1 MKNFLQLVFVLF
13 AFLAFDSNAYAQLS
27 WKKYDG
33 KIPANVV
40 MGGEENGQK
49 LPVCRCEHN
58 GGTHPGKVVKNMCH
72 IGWGGK
78 EVYLKTYDLLVHNS
92 ATQISWQKVS
102 GNKLPTNAFKG
113 GSENGKPM
121 YVGQAIF
128 SRGGRSAGTH
138 PGKIFTS
145 NGTLICNFGYGGTE
159 VVAKSNF
166 SVLTEIQPTN
176 QNTTTGK
183 THKAWLWYN
192 NTTSK
197 AAYTL
202 SNSYQ
207 YNSAGGAIQGE
218 RLNTG
223 HYKIT
228 IPNFGKLYSGVC
240 QASAYNGSHSA
251 QVERW
256 STSGN
261 DLQVF
266 VRTFDANGAAVDGQF
281 SAIFYKEE
289 RSNVNS
295 AYTWV
300 NGEGSQRHN
309 YNYNGKKGSINVTKK
324 GTGMYNV
331 TFEGITPNTTGE
343 KISGGFEGFKGNVL
357 ATPYGSQARRCKVI
371 NWQNSANG
379 LSVNIATT
387 DFNGQP
393 ADSKF
398 VVSYTSDNTNQAAF
412 VWANNAKSGTTY
424 TPSTT
429 YQMNN
434 AGTADNT
441 ITRTG
446 VGTYKVTLPG
456 LKASSASNAIVT
468 PYGSTNAYANIVR
481 WVGNSSKGTDVTVK
495 CFAPDGTPID
505 SQFSLLYTTN
515 NPTKT
520 NARPVGQSNPNT
532 KTNIRNRRGRN

>member
-1 MKNFLQLVFVLF
+1 MDIVN
-13 AFLAFDSNAYAQLS
+13 
-27 WKKYDG
+27 DG
-33 KIPANVV
+33 KNNNIVHLPASGNYSGQYWKLTKIQAIKNEKPTKPITIDTPSKPIDK
-40 MGGEENGQK
+40 GGE
-49 LPVCRCEHN
+49 
-58 GGTHPGKVVKNMCH
+58 T
-72 IGWGGK
+72 
-78 EVYLKTYDLLVHNS
+78 
-92 ATQISWQKVS
+92 
-102 GNKLPTNAFKG
+102 
-113 GSENGKPM
+113 
-121 YVGQAIF
+121 
-128 SRGGRSAGTH
+128 
-138 PGKIFTS
+138 
-145 NGTLICNFGYGGTE
+145 
-159 VVAKSNF
+159 
-166 SVLTEIQPTN
+166 TN

-183 THKAWLWYN
+183 THKAWLWYDN
-192 NTTSK
+192 PTSK
-197 AAYTL
+197 AAYNV

-207 YNSAGGAIQGE
+207 YNSAGGAIKGE

-228 IPNFGKLYSGVC
+228 IPNFGKLYNGVC

-256 STSGN
+256 TASGN

-266 VRTFDANGAAVDGQF
+266 VRTFDAKGTAVDGQF
-281 SAIFYKEE
+281 SAIFQKEA
-289 RSNVNS
+289 RNNVNS

-300 NGEGSQRHN
+300 SGEGKPTHS
-309 YNYNGKKGSINVTKK
+309 YNYNGKKGGINVTKK
-324 GTGMYNV
+324 GTGMYQV
-331 TFEGITPNTTGE
+331 TFEGITPNTSGE
-343 KISGGFEGFKGNVL
+343 KMSGGFEGFKGNVI
-357 ATPYGSQARRCKVI
+357 ATPYGTQARRCKVI
-371 NWQNSANG
+371 SWQNASNKV
-379 LSVNIATT
+379 SINVATT

-398 VVSYTSDNTNQAAF
+398 VVSYSSDNTNQAAF
-412 VWANNAKSGTTY
+412 VWANSAKNGTTY
-424 TPSTT
+424 TPNTT

-481 WVGNSSKGTDVTVK
+481 WVGNSAKGTDVTVK

-520 NARPVGQSNPNT
+520 ATARPVGQSNPNT
-532 KTNIRNRRGRN
+532 KTNIRTRRGRN